1 MFKNH
6 IATCGQVLQQCP
18 GGCFAYLQ
26 RKHVEPH
33 LLECPRKVGYSDG
46 RSSPNESMFNWEQD
60 VNSLRTALHEETRQ
74 RLRVIADIG
83 EMRKQN
89 QKFDHW
95 TSEIDVALSNLTK
108 SLKNESKS
116 RETDLETIQQ
126 TVEQLKYQYKVR

>member
-1 MFKNH
+1 M
-6 IATCGQVLQQCP
+6 QQCP

-26 RKHVEPH
+26 RKHAAAH

-83 EMRKQN
+83 EMRKQI

-95 TSEIDVALSNLTK
+95 TSEIDVALRNVTK
-108 SLKNESKS
+108 SLENESKS
-116 RETDLETIQQ
+116 REMDLEAIRQ
-126 TVEQLKYQYKVR
+126 TVEPIKYQYKVR